1 MVDGGRVG
9 TAWEGHGQ
17 AGDQLSAAE
26 LFSTQVFRASKLF
39 QPTFL
44 SQPPQFPL
52 AFYLH
57 LHSYYT
63 RPFQIT

>member
-26 LFSTQVFRASKLF
+26 LFSNPSFPRQQIV
-39 QPTFL
+39 PTN
-44 SQPPQFPL
+44 FPL
-52 AFYLH
+52 TTTSVSSCLLLA
-57 LHSYYT
+57 ST
-63 RPFQIT
+63 